1 MKSIL
6 VLEPYKMLQRA
17 FAMVLPLEYKIC
29 AFETLPDAVVL
40 KDFDLAIV
48 DAAALTEKG
57 LLSASDARA
66 VGTWKV
72 PTVWIESN
80 GGPAAPRREKLRSVT
95 RPVQKDA
102 LLNAM
107 ADLLAAAAG
116 AKLKADGNLE
126 KPVAKEAKRPKP
138 RSATKPAAPEPNII
152 ELVEVVEE
160 LADLAETSAQQD

>member
-1 MKSIL
+1 MNAIL
-6 VLEPYKMLQRA
+6 ILEPYKMLQRA
-17 FAMVLPLEYKIC
+17 FAIVLPLEYKVC

-80 GGPAAPRREKLRSVT
+80 GGPAAPRREKLHSVT
-95 RPVQKDA
+95 TPVQKDA
-102 LLNAM
+102 LLKAV

-126 KPVAKEAKRPKP
+126 QRTAKEAKRPKP
-138 RSATKPAAPEPNII
+138 RSATKRTATEPNII
-152 ELVEVVEE
+152 ELVDVVEE
-160 LADLAETSAQQD
+160 VADHSETSALQD

>member
-17 FAMVLPLEYKIC
+17 FAMILPLEYKIC
-29 AFETLPDAVVL
+29 AFESLPDAVLL

-72 PTVWIESN
+72 PTVWIEGN
-80 GGPAAPRREKLRSVT
+80 GGPAAPR
-95 RPVQKDA
+95 
-102 LLNAM
+102 
-107 ADLLAAAAG
+107 
-116 AKLKADGNLE
+116 
-126 KPVAKEAKRPKP
+126 
-138 RSATKPAAPEPNII
+138 
-152 ELVEVVEE
+152 
-160 LADLAETSAQQD
+160 ETAQRD